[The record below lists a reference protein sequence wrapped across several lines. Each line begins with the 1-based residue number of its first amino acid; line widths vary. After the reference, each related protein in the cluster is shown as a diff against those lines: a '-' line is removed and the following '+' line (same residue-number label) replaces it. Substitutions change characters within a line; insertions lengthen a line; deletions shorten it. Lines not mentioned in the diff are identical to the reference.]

1 MAKAAEPTEKVSV
14 GARLK
19 QFGVVMAY
27 IARRDKVFVP
37 LALSTFL
44 LPFVIVTLLVT
55 LAGYSALFW
64 YPLAFVVGLFA
75 TLIVLNTRFTKAQ
88 MKELDGQVGAAAG
101 IIERMR
107 GDWRV
112 TPGVAVTTQEDM
124 ITLVVGRPGVILI
137 GEGYGPRVRGML
149 GQEKRRLSKVIGTAQ
164 MRDLIVGNGE
174 GEVPL
179 KKLRITLMKMPRT
192 ISASEVSALSQ
203 RLRALNAR
211 PQMPKG
217 AIPKNLRPQGAQ
229 FRQPRPPR
237 GR

>member
-14 GARLK
+14 WARFK

-27 IARRDKVFVP
+27 IARRDKLFVP
-37 LALSTFL
+37 LALGVFL
-44 LPFVIVTLLVT
+44 LPFAIVIPLVAAAGLPVVWIVVAVLLSVF
-55 LAGYSALFW
+55 G
-64 YPLAFVVGLFA
+64 V
-75 TLIVLNTRFTKAQ
+75 LIVLNTRFTRAQ

-112 TPGVAVTTQEDM
+112 TPGLAVTTQEDM

-137 GEGYGPRVRGML
+137 GEGYGPRVRNML

-164 MRDLIVGNGE
+164 LHDLIIGE
-174 GEVPL
+174 ADGEIPL

-192 ISASEVSALSQ
+192 ISATEVTALNQ

-217 AIPKNLRPQGAQ
+217 AIPKNLRPQGNQ
-229 FRQPRPPR
+229 FRPPR